1 MDILGVAVQKSS
13 KQRNTTLKLIL
24 ILPLVIKDRTA
35 FLRGQ
40 VRQKT
45 AKVSVG
51 SKLIFRKKNTVVL
64 EGG

>member
-40 VRQKT
+40 VRQK
-45 AKVSVG
+45 
-51 SKLIFRKKNTVVL
+51 KLRFQWDQI
-64 EGG
+64 